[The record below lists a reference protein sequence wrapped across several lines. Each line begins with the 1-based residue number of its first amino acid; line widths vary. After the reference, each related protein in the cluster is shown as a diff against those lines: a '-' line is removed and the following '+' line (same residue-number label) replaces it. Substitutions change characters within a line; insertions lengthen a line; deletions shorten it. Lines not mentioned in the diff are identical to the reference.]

1 MKSRFQLS
9 WKSNSEAGHPTEC
22 WRRVLL
28 QHQSGWWGQVGS
40 LMWVA
45 CWAVNKLNLP
55 NFTST
60 WSIMKSTR
68 RLIASFSDY
77 LPLFSATLPTCSAM
91 SPTSWGHA
99 VTRWDFSAAGTT
111 WICPTRTNVAVGKE
125 TNWWWGKKCKFM
137 AEENYKFGI
146 KLEITYEFL
155 DIVGPAKLAR
165 LSKERR
171 EIRKVWVWPSQP
183 TRRNPELELSALRSA

>member
-1 MKSRFQLS
+1 MMAMGELWNVKWNIIILEFMKSRFQLS

-45 CWAVNKLNLP
+45 CWAAKKLNLPMENRCVIGMPTQKSWRYRRAGEYSVLKLPIHYPWPWCLHWHP

-68 RLIASFSDY
+68 RLIARSSDY
-77 LPLFSATLPTCSAM
+77 LPIFSATLPTCSAM

-111 WICPTRTNVAVGKE
+111 WICPIRTNVAVGKE
-125 TNWWWGKKCKFM
+125 TN
-137 AEENYKFGI
+137 
-146 KLEITYEFL
+146 
-155 DIVGPAKLAR
+155 
-165 LSKERR
+165 
-171 EIRKVWVWPSQP
+171 
-183 TRRNPELELSALRSA
+183 